1 MPRKGVTKKINKS
14 KAKAKSKVKRTRT
27 MEETLKDAKVFKQQ
41 SDKLVAKKKLEEI
54 ALAKSNKNKEAA

>member
-27 MEETLKDAKVFKQQ
+27 MEETLKDAKVFK
-41 SDKLVAKKKLEEI
+41 
-54 ALAKSNKNKEAA
+54 